1 MNDNIVNAVRAAL
14 RVSNSA
20 KEEAKELLKTGIP
33 ENFSVDKELEAFVRK
48 AKEEEGTFDVTEFIN
63 LDTFKDGTQL
73 ERCQA
78 VLITVLFNK

>member
-1 MNDNIVNAVRAAL
+1 MNDNIVNAVKAAL

-33 ENFSVDKELEAFVRK
+33 ENFSGDKELEAFVRK
-48 AKEEEGTFDVTEFIN
+48 AKEAGTFDVTEFIN

-78 VLITVLFNK
+78 VLITILFNK

>member
-48 AKEEEGTFDVTEFIN
+48 AKEEGTFDVTEFIN

>member
-14 RVSNSA
+14 RVSQSA
-20 KEEAKELLKTGIP
+20 KEEAKELLKSGIP

-48 AKEEEGTFDVTEFIN
+48 AKEEGTFDVTEFIN

>member
-1 MNDNIVNAVRAAL
+1 MSDNYINTVKAAL
-14 RVSNSA
+14 VVSDSA

-48 AKEEEGTFDVTEFIN
+48 AKADGAFDLLEFIN

>member
-14 RVSNSA
+14 RVSQSA

-48 AKEEEGTFDVTEFIN
+48 AKEEGTFDVTEFIN

>member
-14 RVSNSA
+14 RVSQSA

-48 AKEEEGTFDVTEFIN
+48 AKEEGTFDVTEFIN

-78 VLITVLFNK
+78 VLITILFNK

>member
-14 RVSNSA
+14 RVSQSA
-20 KEEAKELLKTGIP
+20 KVEAKELLKSNIP

-48 AKEEEGTFDVTEFIN
+48 AKEEGTFDVTEFIN

-78 VLITVLFNK
+78 VLITILFNK

>member
-1 MNDNIVNAVRAAL
+1 MRDNIVNAVKAAL

-48 AKEEEGTFDVTEFIN
+48 AKEEGTFDVTEFIN

-78 VLITVLFNK
+78 VLITILFNK

>member
-1 MNDNIVNAVRAAL
+1 MSDNIVNAVKAAL

-48 AKEEEGTFDVTEFIN
+48 AK
-63 LDTFKDGTQL
+63 
-73 ERCQA
+73 
-78 VLITVLFNK
+78 

>member
-14 RVSNSA
+14 RVSQSA

-33 ENFSVDKELEAFVRK
+33 ENFSVAKELEAFVRK
-48 AKEEEGTFDVTEFIN
+48 AKEEGTFDVTEFIN